1 MHYGKK
7 RKKQNIEEDKADNS
21 RMDLPKC
28 SLDFTLRGMCKIG
41 MLKGDETIYVIHRR
55 IFKYMQSI
63 NESTSLLCRN

>member
-1 MHYGKK
+1 MSEKHKAENSEKLKRSVSLHYGKK

-41 MLKGDETIYVIHRR
+41 MLKGDE
-55 IFKYMQSI
+55 
-63 NESTSLLCRN
+63 